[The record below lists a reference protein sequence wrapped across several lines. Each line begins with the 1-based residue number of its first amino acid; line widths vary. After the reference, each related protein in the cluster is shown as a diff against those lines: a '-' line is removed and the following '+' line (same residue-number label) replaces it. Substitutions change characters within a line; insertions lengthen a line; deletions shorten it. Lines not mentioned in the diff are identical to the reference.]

1 MPTNTIKRPFGQNCL
16 LKATFA
22 TLCVLR
28 IKARTGRKNV
38 GARPKSV
45 MRPEVEKMPDGGSCY
60 TYVSHPV
67 MTLVDAAGVGPEVI
81 ESTMSEPCSTADK
94 YQREVKDVFEFVPR
108 LISDDD
114 LT

>member
-1 MPTNTIKRPFGQNCL
+1 MPTNTIKRPFGPEGD
-16 LKATFA
+16 FRY
-22 TLCVLR
+22 TLCTANQATDGKKER
-28 IKARTGRKNV
+28 WSKTE
-38 GARPKSV
+38 V

-94 YQREVKDVFEFVPR
+94 YQREIKDV
-108 LISDDD
+108 
-114 LT
+114 